1 MGWILFNVYIYYIH
15 PELEMGDCHSG
26 TEKGAK
32 LLLKGSSEKAKERGK
47 KPAKKYEEAVREHG
61 GATGEHERVSREQER
76 AQREHERASREHMAE
91 TGLNA
96 RAKWRGLSYIAAGH
110 VLA

>member
-32 LLLKGSSEKAKERGK
+32 LL
-47 KPAKKYEEAVREHG
+47 
-61 GATGEHERVSREQER
+61 
-76 AQREHERASREHMAE
+76 
-91 TGLNA
+91 
-96 RAKWRGLSYIAAGH
+96 
-110 VLA
+110 